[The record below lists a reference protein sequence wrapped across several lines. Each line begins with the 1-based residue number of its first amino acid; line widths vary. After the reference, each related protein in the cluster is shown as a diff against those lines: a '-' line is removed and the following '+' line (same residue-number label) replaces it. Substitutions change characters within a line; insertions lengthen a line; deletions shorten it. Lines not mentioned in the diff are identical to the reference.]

1 MCRHLVLDFDGNVD
15 SPVRR
20 EERSIGVGAC
30 TPHNAREDDRAKV
43 ATKRS
48 IELDFS
54 SIVGVN

>member
-1 MCRHLVLDFDGNVD
+1 MGRHLVVDFDGNVD
-15 SPVRR
+15 SPIRR

-30 TPHNAREDDRAKV
+30 TPHNAREYDGAEM
-43 ATKRS
+43 ATQRS

>member
-1 MCRHLVLDFDGNVD
+1 ME

-20 EERSIGVGAC
+20 EERLIGVGAC
-30 TPHNAREDDRAKV
+30 TPHNAREYDGAEM
-43 ATKRS
+43 ATQRS